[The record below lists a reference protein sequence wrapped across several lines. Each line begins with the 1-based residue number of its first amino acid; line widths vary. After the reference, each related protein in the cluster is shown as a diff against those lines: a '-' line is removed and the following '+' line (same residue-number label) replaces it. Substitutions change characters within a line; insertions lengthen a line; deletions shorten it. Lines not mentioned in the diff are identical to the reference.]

1 MDTFSGYVSLRKIR
15 SDDLSRV
22 VTIANTLFRE
32 YYTLDFF
39 VRMWEMSPDTFLVAE
54 YQGEVI
60 GFILAVNDDICSARI
75 LMLSIVRVYQ
85 GQGIGSSLLRMLLC
99 RIKDRVKKISLE
111 VRIDNTR
118 AITFYLHHGFKVKNH
133 LKFFYTDGSDGYLM
147 EKILS

>member
-1 MDTFSGYVSLRKIR
+1 MLSGYVSLRKIQ

-22 VTIANTLFRE
+22 VSIANTLFNE

-39 VRMWEMSPDTFLVAE
+39 VHMWEISPDTFLVAE
-54 YQGEVI
+54 YHGQVI
-60 GFILAVNDDICSARI
+60 GFILAVKDDISSARI
-75 LMLSIVRVYQ
+75 LMLSIVQMYQ

-99 RIKDRVKKISLE
+99 RVKDSVKKISLE

-118 AITFYLHHGFKVKNH
+118 AITFYLSHGFQVKNH
-133 LKFFYTDGSDGYLM
+133 LKYFYTDGSDGYLM